1 MVKLLMGTCI
11 VLAASLAAWG
21 IILKTHPVF
30 VATEA
35 LDASRKAGVLT
46 EEMSAEVDREDFKSA
61 LVTFAIWGGIVGLAF
76 GISSPM
82 NKTKIPARAIAGVT
96 LGVAGGL
103 AAAYISNRYA
113 RLSEPP
119 LDFSTY
125 WLTRWIVVLLPLVA
139 ALGITASVASCNAK
153 NLVENI
159 VRAGAGMVLAIC
171 VYVFSMGFATPIEQS
186 QYLFP
191 GFRSNSALLML
202 SFGLS
207 SFLLLTLR
215 TGKPSDSSKAE
226 ASETVLNNTP

>member
-1 MVKLLMGTCI
+1 MIKLLIGTLI
-11 VLAASLAAWG
+11 VAAASLAAWG
-21 IILKTHPVF
+21 IIMATHPVF

-46 EEMSAEVDREDFKSA
+46 EEMSAAVDHEDFKSA

-76 GISSPM
+76 GLSSPIS
-82 NKTKIPARAIAGVT
+82 KTKLPLRAVAG
-96 LGVAGGL
+96 LGLGLVGGL

-139 ALGITASVASCNAK
+139 ALGTSATLANLNPT
-153 NLVENI
+153 NLVENV
-159 VRAGAGMVLAIC
+159 VRVGVGVILAVC

-186 QYLFP
+186 QYIFP
-191 GFRSNSALLML
+191 GFKANSALLML
-202 SFGLS
+202 TVGLLA
-207 SFLLLTLR
+207 FLMTVMKSGKSAKPAE
-215 TGKPSDSSKAE
+215 TGTDGIP
-226 ASETVLNNTP
+226 ASTTP